1 MAGEDYSKL
10 SVDQL
15 AAKMT
20 PPLSSENY
28 AKLTDANWN
37 QPYGGHPGQG
47 YHHTNNEYSQMQ
59 GYTNPNS
66 KYWS

>member
-1 MAGEDYSKL
+1 MSGEEYSKL
-10 SVDQL
+10 TVDQL
-15 AAKMT
+15 AKMT

-37 QPYGGHPGQG
+37 QPYGSHAGQG
-47 YHHTNNEYSQMQ
+47 YHHPASNEYSQMQ
-59 GYTNPNS
+59 GYTNPSS